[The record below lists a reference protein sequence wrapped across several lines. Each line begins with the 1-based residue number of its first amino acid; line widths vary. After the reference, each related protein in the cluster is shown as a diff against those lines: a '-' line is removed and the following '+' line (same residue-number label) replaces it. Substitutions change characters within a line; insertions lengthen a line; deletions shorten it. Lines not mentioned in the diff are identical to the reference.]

1 MLAPK
6 ARGSL
11 SEQVLAALT
20 SGQVPTA
27 VRDGVADDR
36 EDAQIT
42 LWSLYELHYRGF
54 DDVDDR
60 LEWHPD
66 LLALRATLEAE
77 LEATLR
83 ERCPEV
89 DLGDDFAGGLFAFIE
104 QHDGPSVAKY
114 VQRDA
119 THDQVMDLLR
129 WRSIYHLKESDPHAW
144 VVPRL
149 SPGPKAALMELQYD
163 EFGNGDPQLLHANL
177 FAQGLAASGLRPE
190 YGAYID
196 EAPVEVL
203 EENNAMSLFGLHRRL
218 RAAALGHLAAFE
230 ATSSGPSRRL
240 SRGLNRLG
248 FPAEISAYYD
258 EHVEADAVHEQ
269 LAVRTIAGAVVE
281 EDPSLVQ
288 DVVLGAFSCLDL
300 EDRFARAAL
309 ARWGVAD
316 A

>member
-11 SEQVLAALT
+11 SEQVLSALT
-20 SGQVPTA
+20 SGQVSPA
-27 VRDGVADDR
+27 LRDVAHDGH
-36 EDAQIT
+36 EDAQVT

-54 DDVDDR
+54 EDVDDA

-66 LLALRATLEAE
+66 LLAVRAGLEAE

-83 ERCPEV
+83 DRCPEV
-89 DLGDDFAGGLFAFIE
+89 DLGDDFAAGLFSFIE
-104 QHDGPSVAKY
+104 DHDGPSVARF

-119 THDQVMDLLR
+119 THEQVMDLLR
-129 WRSIYHLKESDPHAW
+129 WRSIYHLKESDPQAW

-163 EFGNGDPQLLHANL
+163 EFGNGDPQLLHAHL
-177 FAQGLAASGLRPE
+177 FAQGLAASGLRPD

-218 RAAALGHLAAFE
+218 RAASLGHLAAFE
-230 ATSSGPSRRL
+230 ATSSGPSRRM

-248 FPAEISAYYD
+248 FPAEMSAYYD

-269 LAVRTIAGAVVE
+269 LAVRTIAGAVVA

-288 DVVLGAFSCLDL
+288 DVVLGAFTCLDL
-300 EDRFARAAL
+300 EDRFAEAAL
-309 ARWGVAD
+309 TRWGAND